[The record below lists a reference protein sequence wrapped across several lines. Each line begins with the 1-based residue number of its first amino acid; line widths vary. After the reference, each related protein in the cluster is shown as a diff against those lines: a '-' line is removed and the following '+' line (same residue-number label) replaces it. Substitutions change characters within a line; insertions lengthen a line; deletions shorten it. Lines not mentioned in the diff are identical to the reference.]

1 MHNEKLVTDRQTNKQ
16 THNNRTAVD
25 EWLTLST
32 IHFILYEFILII

>member
-1 MHNEKLVTDRQTNKQ
+1 MHNEKLVTDRQTYPHTN
-16 THNNRTAVD
+16 NNRIAVD